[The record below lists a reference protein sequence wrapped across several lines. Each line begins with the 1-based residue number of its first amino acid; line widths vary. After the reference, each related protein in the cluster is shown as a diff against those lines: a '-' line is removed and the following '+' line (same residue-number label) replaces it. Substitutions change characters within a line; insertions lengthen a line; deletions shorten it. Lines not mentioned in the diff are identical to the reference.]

1 MGRRRI
7 MSSRAPIKVAA
18 HLLRLDCAL
27 EDWSY
32 DIALT
37 EADRRRAAEISSLPQ
52 RAAFLAARKALRELL
67 AARLGCAPASAPIFS
82 GRDGKPRLASGNI
95 EFSLSHRDRWCA
107 VALSA
112 DAPVGID
119 VEPVR
124 PLAGMEEIV
133 AEFFPPVA
141 RTAFASAAPD
151 RRQIVFFRWW
161 TRIEAAVKASGRGL
175 DSSIS
180 CFDGVVYQ
188 TCEVVPGLAVSVA
201 VAVQGP
207 VIIDWQ
213 IRNCNPL

>member
-1 MGRRRI
+1 MSRRRG
-7 MSSRAPIKVAA
+7 MSSHSLIKVEA
-18 HLLRLDCAL
+18 HLLRLDGAL
-27 EDWSY
+27 EDGDY
-32 DIALT
+32 DTALPD
-37 EADRRRAAEISSLPQ
+37 ADRQRAAEILSLSQ

-67 AARLGCAPASAPIFS
+67 GARLGCPPADVPIFS
-82 GRDGKPRLASGNI
+82 GPDGKLRLASGNI
-95 EFSLSHRDRWCA
+95 EFSLSRRDLWCA

-124 PLAGMEEIV
+124 PLAGMDEIV
-133 AEFFPPVA
+133 AEFFPSVA

-151 RRQIVFFRWW
+151 QRQIVFFRWW

-175 DSSIS
+175 DSSTS

-188 TCEVVPGLAVSVA
+188 TCEVVPGLAVAVA
-201 VAVQGP
+201 VAGEGP

-213 IRNCNPL
+213 VRNLNS

>member
-1 MGRRRI
+1 MSRRSI
-7 MSSRAPIKVAA
+7 MSSQAPIKVEA
-18 HLLRLDCAL
+18 HLLSLDGAL
-27 EDWSY
+27 EDGEY
-32 DIALT
+32 YIALPD
-37 EADRRRAAEISSLPQ
+37 ADLRRAAEISSLPQ

-67 AARLGCAPASAPIFS
+67 AARLGCQPAETPIIS
-82 GRDGKPRLASGNI
+82 GPDGKPRLASGNI
-95 EFSLSHRDRWCA
+95 EFSLSRRDRWCA

-124 PLAGMEEIV
+124 PLAGMDEIV
-133 AEFFPPVA
+133 AEFFPSIA

-151 RRQIVFFRWW
+151 QRQLVFYRWW

-180 CFDGVVYQ
+180 CFEGVVYQ
-188 TCEVVPGLAVSVA
+188 TCEVAPGLAVAVA
-201 VAVQGP
+201 VAGEGP

-213 IRNCNPL
+213 IRI

>member
-1 MGRRRI
+1 
-7 MSSRAPIKVAA
+7 MSLHAPVKVAA
-18 HLLRLDCAL
+18 HLLRLDGAL
-27 EDWSY
+27 EDGNY
-32 DIALT
+32 DIALPA
-37 EADRRRAAEISSLPQ
+37 ADRQRAAEIRSLPQ

-67 AARLGCAPASAPIFS
+67 GARLGCQPADAPIIS
-82 GRDGKPRLASGNI
+82 GPDGKPRLASGNI
-95 EFSLSHRDRWCA
+95 EFSLSRRGRWCA

-124 PLAGMEEIV
+124 PLAGMDEIV
-133 AEFFPPVA
+133 AEFFPSVA

-151 RRQIVFFRWW
+151 QRQIVFFRWW

-180 CFDGVVYQ
+180 CFDGVVCQ
-188 TCEVVPGLAVSVA
+188 TCEIAPGLAIAVA
-201 VAVQGP
+201 VAGEGP

-213 IRNCNPL
+213 IRDLNS